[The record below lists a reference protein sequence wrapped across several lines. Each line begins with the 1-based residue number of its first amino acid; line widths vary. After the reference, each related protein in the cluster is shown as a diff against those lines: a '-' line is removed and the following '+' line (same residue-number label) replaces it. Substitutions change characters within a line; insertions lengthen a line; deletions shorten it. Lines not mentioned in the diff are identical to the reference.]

1 MYLPPHCLVSPTP
14 SSTRLTLKGTIILKG
29 LHITLPVLALIGA
42 NLIPVFG
49 VLFLGWD
56 VGSILLLYWLE
67 SVVIGVL
74 NIPKILSS
82 HGRPFGKIFD
92 SVFFSLHFGGF
103 CAGHAMF
110 LKEMFQVD
118 ISVAALL
125 GLGSLSLAAGSL
137 FLSHFI
143 SMLINFFGRGEYK
156 NRRSREQMFVPYGRV
171 VIMHVTILIGGILAQ
186 QFGAPVFALI
196 VLIGI
201 KTFIDLVAHTREH
214 NKAQSLSTIEDG
226 A

>member
-1 MYLPPHCLVSPTP
+1 VEH
-14 SSTRLTLKGTIILKG
+14 KILKG
-29 LHITLPVLALIGA
+29 LQITFPVQTLIGA

-67 SVVIGVL
+67 SVVIGAL
-74 NIPKILSS
+74 NVPKILASR
-82 HGRPFGKIFD
+82 GRPVGKVFD
-92 SVFFSLHFGGF
+92 SAFFSLHFGGF

-110 LKEMFQVD
+110 LKEMFELD
-118 ISVAALL
+118 ISLAALL

-143 SMLINFFGRGEYK
+143 SMLVNFFGRQEYNK
-156 NRRSREQMFVPYGRV
+156 RRSREQMFVPYGRV
-171 VIMHVTILIGGILAQ
+171 VIMHVTILFGGILAQ

-196 VLIGI
+196 ILIGI
-201 KTFIDLVAHTREH
+201 KTAIDLIAHTKEH
-214 NKAQSLSTIEDG
+214 NKAQSLSSVEEV